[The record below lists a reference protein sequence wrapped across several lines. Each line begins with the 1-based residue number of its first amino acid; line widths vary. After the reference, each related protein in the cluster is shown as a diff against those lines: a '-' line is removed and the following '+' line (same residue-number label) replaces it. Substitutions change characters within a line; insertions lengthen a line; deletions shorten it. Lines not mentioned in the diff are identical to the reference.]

1 MLLINIFICIISLI
15 IMFIN
20 VLLSVLKKIKGYLK
34 YENIYQVWFCPEIK
48 RL

>member
-34 YENIYQVWFCPEIK
+34 NENIYQVWFCPEIK